1 MARKLTF
8 RQLLLTILA
17 VLYDRSYKEIAKA
30 TSLSPDMVT
39 YHLRRR
45 REGEMK
51 DDVFERILEAIQSK
65 RGAVAIV
72 TACLEALDSLE
83 SNEDLGEEELALI
96 EEASLESARLTRSF
110 LTAVLRRA
118 RTGPDFGVYPKDQD
132 LPGARSRAG
141 EQWERLKDL
150 PEKLALAVVRVA
162 SELQNWA
169 LCERVCEESE
179 RAASRDLEEAEG
191 LALLAREIAERV
203 PGPEGWRNRVRG
215 FAAGHLPN
223 VLRVAGELKAAEAGF
238 VEARQ
243 LWDSGSDPD
252 MVLDPGRLLDLEASL
267 RRDQRRFDEA
277 LALLDEAF
285 TVGRRG
291 AHVLIKKGFTLEV
304 MGDYERAVETLL
316 QAAPLVEAE
325 NDARLRYMRLF
336 NLAVCKTHLGHYGEA
351 SQLLHQV
358 RQVVTERGDENELS
372 RVIWLDGR
380 IAAGLGRTNEALDL
394 LAQARQRFSA
404 NSMSYDVALALL
416 EEAALLLEEG
426 RTAEVRE
433 LAPELA
439 NLFQSKEVHREAL
452 AALQLFGEAVE
463 RETATSELAH
473 RVLRFLFRAR
483 HDQGLRFTA
492 S

>member
-1 MARKLTF
+1 MRRENLMAR
-8 RQLLLTILA
+8 
-17 VLYDRSYKEIAKA
+17 VLRALSGKTQEQFGHEAGVHPSLIAQIELGH
-30 TSLSPDMVT
+30 LSPRPELLARMAERVDLT
-39 YHLRRR
+39 LDAADEILRTAEDHRQGRR
-45 REGEMK
+45 WRAG
-51 DDVFERILEAIQSK
+51 DSGD
-65 RGAVAIV
+65 
-72 TACLEALDSLE
+72 LDP
-83 SNEDLGEEELALI
+83 LGERLRHHVTRTERRMLALPQRLPK
-96 EEASLESARLTRSF
+96 LE
-110 LTAVLRRA
+110 
-118 RTGPDFGVYPKDQD
+118 D
-132 LPGARSRAG
+132 RSRAG
-141 EQWERLKDL
+141 DLFQRLMELDD
-150 PEKLALAVVRVA
+150 PATAVAVVRVA
-162 SELQNWA
+162 EEFQDWA
-169 LCERVCEESE
+169 LCEHVCEESE
-179 RAASRDLEEAEG
+179 RAASRDLEEAEA

-291 AHVLIKKGFTLEV
+291 AHVLVKKGFTLEV

-351 SQLLHQV
+351 SQLLHLV

-380 IAAGLGRTNEALDL
+380 IAAGLGRQEEALAL
-394 LAQARQRFSA
+394 LGEARQRFA
-404 NSMSYDVALALL
+404 AKAMWYDVALALL
-416 EEAALLLEEG
+416 EEAVLLLEEG
-426 RTAEVRE
+426 RATDVRE
-433 LAPELA
+433 LAKGLVRVFDAKGVHQEAIAALRLFQEAAEREAATTELA
-439 NLFQSKEVHREAL
+439 R
-452 AALQLFGEAVE
+452 
-463 RETATSELAH
+463 

-483 HDQGLRFTA
+483 WDGGLQFA
-492 S
+492 GE